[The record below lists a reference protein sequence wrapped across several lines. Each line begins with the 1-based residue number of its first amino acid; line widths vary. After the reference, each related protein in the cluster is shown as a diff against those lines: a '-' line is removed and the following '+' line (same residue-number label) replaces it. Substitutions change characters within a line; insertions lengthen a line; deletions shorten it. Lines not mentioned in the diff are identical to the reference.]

1 MRNVLTFVLTLL
13 VLAVSLQPT
22 SAAETIVTVGASPVP
37 HAEILRAAAPLL
49 KEKGIDLRVV
59 EFNDYVQPN
68 LALDQGD
75 LDANFFQ
82 HQPYLDTFNAD
93 AGTKIVSLVGIHI
106 EPLGVYSL
114 KLNSLDELKDRAQ
127 IAIPNDPTNGGRAL
141 LLLEAA
147 GLIEVDPRTGVQP
160 TVFDITSNPKRLRF
174 VELEAAQLSRAL
186 PDVDAAVINGN
197 YALLAELV
205 PTEDALFLEG
215 SQSPYVNILAV
226 REGETGNPALQ
237 ALADVLT
244 SDHIREFILETYGGS
259 VVPVF

>member
-22 SAAETIVTVGASPVP
+22 SAAETVVTVGASPVP

-93 AGTKIVSLVGIHI
+93 AGTRIVSLVGIHI

-147 GLIEVDPRTGVQP
+147 GLLEVDPRTGVQP

>member
-1 MRNVLTFVLTLL
+1 MRNVLTLVLTLL

-22 SAAETIVTVGASPVP
+22 SAAETVVTVGASPVP

-93 AGTKIVSLVGIHI
+93 AGTRIVSLVGIHI

>member
-22 SAAETIVTVGASPVP
+22 SAAETVVTVGASPVP

-93 AGTKIVSLVGIHI
+93 AGTRIVSLVGIHI

>member
-1 MRNVLTFVLTLL
+1 MRNVLIFVLTLL

-93 AGTKIVSLVGIHI
+93 AGTRIVSLVGIHI

>member
-22 SAAETIVTVGASPVP
+22 SAAEKVVTVGASPVP

-93 AGTKIVSLVGIHI
+93 AGTRIVSLVGIHI